1 MTTTTSPQTGD
12 EKKGGVRVAVQRF
25 GTFLS
30 SMIMPNIAAFIA
42 WGLITALFIP
52 DGFFPN
58 EHIGTLVGPMVF
70 YLLPLLIAYTG
81 GKLVYDVR
89 GGVVGAIST
98 MGVIMGTSSP
108 VFIGEDGAGSPMFL
122 GAMIMGP
129 LAAWCM
135 KKLDSLWDGK
145 IRPGFEMLVNNFS
158 AGIFAAIAAIGSMFL
173 LTPVM
178 NLFTRVA
185 GAIVEFLVNTGLL
198 PLTSLIIE
206 PAKVLFLNNAINHG
220 LITPL
225 GSAQAL
231 EQGKS
236 ILFLLEANP
245 GPGLGILLAYMVFGR
260 GTARAT
266 APGAAIIHFVGG
278 IHEIYFPYVLM
289 KPQLI
294 LAAIAG
300 GMSGIAVFQI
310 FDVGLRAPAAPGS
323 IIAILAQTA
332 TDSYVGVILG
342 VLAATAVSFAVAS
355 VILRFSKQTE
365 DDMAAATAKMEG
377 MKGKKSSV
385 SSALTG
391 GAAAA
396 QNTISKIVFACDA
409 GMGSSAMGASVLRN
423 KIKDA
428 GFGNDVS
435 VVNSAIN
442 NLRDD
447 FDLVVVHEDLLNRAQ
462 TPTPSAMHV
471 SVDNF
476 MGSPRYDEIV
486 ELIREQREGGAPG
499 SDGAGDS
506 AAVPAAAAAGAGAT
520 AAAGSAGGAGSSA
533 HAGDAAPTGRHAAT
547 TGADSATFGAGA
559 ATSGADSTTT
569 SSSSN
574 TAAADDSKQILSVDS
589 IRLDASAGSRSVAID
604 QAGDLLVD
612 TGAVD
617 RAYVNAMHERESSVS
632 TFMGNGLA
640 IPHGTNEAKSAIH
653 DSAMSFIRYGQPV
666 DWGGQEVKYVI
677 GIAGADG
684 QHLGL
689 LAKIAKIFSKKES
702 LAQLEAAQTPEE
714 ILEIFGKVNG

>member
-1 MTTTTSPQTGD
+1 MSTASSSSTHGGTAPQ
-12 EKKGGVRVAVQRF
+12 KGGVRVAIQRF

-30 SMIMPNIAAFIA
+30 SMIMPNMAALIA
-42 WGLITALFIP
+42 WGLITALFIEK
-52 DGFFPN
+52 GFFPN
-58 EHIGTLVGPMVF
+58 ERIATVVDPMVYF
-70 YLLPLLIAYTG
+70 LLPLLIAYTG

-89 GGVVGAIST
+89 GGVVGATAT
-98 MGVIMGTSSP
+98 MGVIMGTYSE
-108 VFIGEDGAGSPMFL
+108 VFIGDAKANPMFL
-122 GAMIMGP
+122 GAMVMGP

-158 AGIFAAIAAIGSMFL
+158 AGIFGAIALVGAMFI

-178 NLFTRVA
+178 NLVTQVA
-185 GAIVEFLVNTGLL
+185 RAVVEFLVDNGLL

-206 PAKVLFLNNAINHG
+206 PAKTLFLNNAVNHG

-225 GSAQAL
+225 GTADAL
-231 EQGKS
+231 EHGKS
-236 ILFLLEANP
+236 VLFLLETNP

-266 APGAAIIHFVGG
+266 APGAALIHFFGG

-294 LAAIAG
+294 VAAVAG
-300 GMSGIAVFQI
+300 GMSGVAMFQL

-323 IIAILAQTA
+323 ILAIMAQTA
-332 TDSYVGVILG
+332 QGSHLGVALG
-342 VLAATAVSFAVAS
+342 VLVSTVVSFAVSA
-355 VILRFSKQTE
+355 VILRFSKNSE
-365 DDMAAATAKMEG
+365 DDIAAATAKMQD

-385 SSALTG
+385 ASALVG
-391 GAAAA
+391 GADAT
-396 QNTISKIVFACDA
+396 QKTISSIVFACDA

-428 GFGNDVS
+428 GYGDTVT

-442 NLRDD
+442 NLKDD
-447 FDLVVVHEDLLNRAQ
+447 YDLVVVHEDLLDRAQ
-462 TPTPSAMHV
+462 VPTPSAMHV

-486 ELIREQREGGAPG
+486 ELIGKQRGGEAEKPHAAHQEKSAEPSTVAAP
-499 SDGAGDS
+499 
-506 AAVPAAAAAGAGAT
+506 VAAAT
-520 AAAGSAGGAGSSA
+520 
-533 HAGDAAPTGRHAAT
+533 
-547 TGADSATFGAGA
+547 DSRR
-559 ATSGADSTTT
+559 
-569 SSSSN
+569 
-574 TAAADDSKQILSVDS
+574 ILSVES
-589 IRLDASAGSRSVAID
+589 IQLGGSAASRSVAIEH
-604 QAGDLLVD
+604 AGDLLVS

-640 IPHGTNEAKSAIH
+640 IPHGTNEAKHAIRE
-653 DSAMSFIRYGQPV
+653 SAMSFVRYDVPV
-666 DWGGQEVKYVI
+666 DWDGQEVKYVI

-714 ILEIFGKVNG
+714 ILAIFEKVNG